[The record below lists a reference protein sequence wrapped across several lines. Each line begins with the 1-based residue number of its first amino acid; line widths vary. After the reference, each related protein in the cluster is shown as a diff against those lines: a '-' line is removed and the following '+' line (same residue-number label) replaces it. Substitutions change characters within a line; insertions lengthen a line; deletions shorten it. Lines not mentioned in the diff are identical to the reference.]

1 MIGDIKWR
9 KKKKADDCHTDE
21 KPHKLDEGSYLT
33 ITITYALMF
42 RINQIA
48 GFHRNRHLMI
58 FRRAVLG
65 SWHQKQN
72 IFKDFRQAFF
82 HCAIEEKR
90 HMAVQWRVFLPT
102 DCLTLLMS
110 PSKELWRHWRQCSS
124 LRSYDRWLI
133 VTLFGLLP
141 AGLKKEVKT
150 GSIRILTAIHYTKR
164 STRDRCDRAVSA
176 HACWD
181 LCVIVRISSASH

>member
-1 MIGDIKWR
+1 VFWCLGLINRIDTWWFS
-9 KKKKADDCHTDE
+9 E
-21 KPHKLDEGSYLT
+21 KRFSGQDNKNNTFPTSFL
-33 ITITYALMF
+33 
-42 RINQIA
+42 
-48 GFHRNRHLMI
+48 
-58 FRRAVLG
+58 
-65 SWHQKQN
+65 
-72 IFKDFRQAFF
+72 
-82 HCAIEEKR
+82 EEKR

-110 PSKELWRHWRQCSS
+110 PSKELWRHWRACSS
-124 LRSYDRWLI
+124 LCSYDRWLI

-150 GSIRILTAIHYTKR
+150 GSIRILTDYTER
-164 STRDRCDRAVSA
+164 STRDRCDRAISA